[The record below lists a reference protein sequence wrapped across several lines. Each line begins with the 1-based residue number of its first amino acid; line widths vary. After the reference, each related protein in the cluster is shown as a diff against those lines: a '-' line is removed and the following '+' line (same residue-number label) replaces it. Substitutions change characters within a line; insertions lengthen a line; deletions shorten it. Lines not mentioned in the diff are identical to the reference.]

1 MSELQNELTE
11 TIRRFTVES
20 TSNRLPKIDNSPIF
34 DEPLVGFANGDDPLF
49 ELYHTVIGDFHRTP
63 RQVLGL
69 VDDPTVSVVAWIL
82 PISKPTR
89 LSNRVMKEGCSV
101 RWNHTRFLGEDFN
114 NELRR
119 LVVRFLEE
127 RGFMAAAPV
136 LMEQY
141 LQFALKN
148 GKASNWSERHAA
160 YAAGLGT
167 FSLSDGLI
175 TARGI
180 AHRVG
185 SVVCNAPFEPTPR
198 PYSHHQEYCSYIRD
212 GSCGICIQRCPAGAL
227 SAEGHNKIKCEQY
240 LFQTL
245 KPWLEK
251 PGYMGHGYIGC
262 GLCQTAVPCEHMIP
276 R

>member
-11 TIRRFTVES
+11 TIRRFTAES
-20 TSNRLPKIDNSPIF
+20 SSNRLAKIDGSPLF

-49 ELYHTVIGDFHRTP
+49 ELYHTVIGDFHWMP
-63 RQVLGL
+63 RQILGL
-69 VDDPTVSVVAWIL
+69 AADPNVNVVAWIL
-82 PISKPTR
+82 PISIETR

-114 NELRR
+114 DELRR
-119 LVVRFLEE
+119 LVVQFFKE
-127 RGFMAAAPV
+127 RGYKAAAPV

-141 LQFALKN
+141 KQVALKN
-148 GKASNWSERHAA
+148 GRASSWSERHAA

-185 SVVCNAPFEPTPR
+185 SVVCNAPLAATPR
-198 PYSHHQEYCSYIRD
+198 PYRNTARISGMAR
-212 GSCGICIQRCPAGAL
+212 AGYAL
-227 SAEGHNKIKCEQY
+227 NGARLERSALTDTIK
-240 LFQTL
+240 
-245 KPWLEK
+245 
-251 PGYMGHGYIGC
+251 
-262 GLCQTAVPCEHMIP
+262 
-276 R
+276 